1 MRFFI
6 FLLFSTLSSSLF
18 AATALPLSD
27 TEITSLATQKEW
39 RDLLHYHRVGAIKG
53 TGSQIDD
60 PKFFLAT
67 NGNKDPSA
75 ELKATLV
82 GFLQGPSLT
91 DANQAAQCRFPARFF
106 WLKKQRPDLPL
117 QEIKCPDFDPW
128 FAQIDGESVY
138 LIFPAAYLNS
148 PSSMYG
154 HTLFRVKKKGNNAP
168 LLDYA
173 VNYAANADPDDNQL
187 VFSYKGLTGGY
198 PGVVSVMPYYQKVK
212 EYNFLESRDIWE
224 YKLDLTPFEVN
235 QFIRHVWEMQN
246 TYMSYY
252 FFSENCSYQ
261 LLTLLDASSPRLDL
275 ADDFTVWAI
284 PADTI
289 RVLKKAK
296 MIDDAS
302 YRPSLL
308 NRMSNMLNQIGDEQ
322 VNVAKDLVD
331 NETLNLT
338 KLETYSPQ
346 DQAQI
351 LEVAYEY
358 SRYLVARKK
367 VTSSY
372 LNGRSIKLLS
382 LRSKRQSGEVFTP
395 VKPPELRDDQGHK
408 TQRLALSVGSRES
421 SAYSTLEYRPSYHG
435 LLDPQG
441 GYLKGAELS
450 MFSGSLRWD
459 EAKSVE
465 VDNFSFINIRS
476 LSPKNALVTPKS
488 WQINAS
494 LLRDYTID
502 DELVFRLKGGAGV
515 TQQFGQSMF
524 AVLLNGS
531 ASAEENYQDGYRLEV
546 GPELRWLWYGE
557 RNNFQLDFEYLGDIN
572 LHNAERRTVNA
583 VWAHQL
589 APDWQVRLST
599 SHSWYEAKSWND
611 TSVQLLHYF

>member
-1 MRFFI
+1 MRFLI
-6 FLLFSTLSSSLF
+6 FLLFSSLSSSLF

-27 TEITSLATQKEW
+27 AEIDTLAAKKEW
-39 RDLLHYHRVGAIKG
+39 QDLLHYHGVGAIKG

-60 PKFFLAT
+60 PNFFLAKE
-67 NGNKDPSA
+67 GSQDPAA
-75 ELKATLV
+75 ELKASLA
-82 GFLQGPSLT
+82 GFLQGPTLSDT
-91 DANQAAQCRFPARFF
+91 NQAAQCRYPARFF

-117 QEIKCPDFDPW
+117 QQIECPDFDPW
-128 FAQIDGESVY
+128 FAQINGESVY

-154 HTLFRVKKKGNNAP
+154 HTLFRVKKKGNDAP

-224 YKLDLTPFEVN
+224 YKLDLTPFEVQ
-235 QFIRHVWEMQN
+235 QFVRHVWEMQN
-246 TYMSYY
+246 TQMSYY

-261 LLTLLDASSPRLDL
+261 LLTLLDASSPRLNL
-275 ADDFTVWAI
+275 ADEFSLWAI
-284 PADTI
+284 PADTV
-289 RVLKKAK
+289 RVLKKAN

-308 NRMSNMLNQIGDEQ
+308 NRMSNMLNQLDDEHID
-322 VNVAKDLVD
+322 VAKALVD
-331 NETLNLT
+331 NEQLDLT
-338 KLETYSPQ
+338 ELDTYSDQ

-351 LEVAYEY
+351 LEIAYEY

-382 LRSKRQSGEVFTP
+382 LRSKRQRGEVFTP
-395 VKPPELRDDQGHK
+395 VKPPALRDDQGHQ
-408 TQRLALSVGSRES
+408 TQRLGLSLGSRDS
-421 SAYSTLEYRPSYHG
+421 KAYSVLEYRPSYHG

-459 EAKSVE
+459 EAESVE
-465 VDNFSFINIRS
+465 IDTFSFINIRS
-476 LSPKNALVTPKS
+476 LAPKNALVTPKS
-488 WQINAS
+488 WQVNAS
-494 LLRDYTID
+494 LLRDHTID

-515 TQQFGQSMF
+515 TQEVGQSMF
-524 AVLLNGS
+524 SVLLNGS
-531 ASAEENYQDGYRLEV
+531 GSVEDDYQDGYRLEA
-546 GPELRWLWYGE
+546 GPEFKWLWYGE
-557 RNNFQLDFEYLGDIN
+557 QNNLQLGFEYLTDIN
-572 LHNAERRTVNA
+572 LHNAERRTLNG

-589 APDWQVRLST
+589 APDWQMRLST

-611 TSVQLLHYF
+611 TSIQLLHYF